1 MTKTGGM
8 FGKCRKTNLLLE
20 KIVEIV
26 SAGRKGKVLDLGCG
40 DGKTG
45 KEIFD
50 RGFIVEACDMDA
62 ARFLFHNV
70 IPFNNGNLN
79 DKLPYRDGMFDYV
92 IFMEVIE
99 HVYNPDF
106 VMAEISRVLRKG
118 GVLVLS
124 TPNILNIGSRLRFL
138 FEGSYDFF
146 REPVLDYARCF
157 PAALQNMH
165 VIPWRYHELEY
176 LLEKNGLKVD
186 NLYVDRQ
193 KANLIFPALVL
204 KPVMWVQSLVK
215 NGRTRQKG
223 GVDYS
228 RINKILFSS
237 EMLLGKHLILKS
249 TKQ

>member
-1 MTKTGGM
+1 MTKTRGM
-8 FGKCRKTNLLLE
+8 FRRPPRTNLLSE

-26 SAGRKGKVLDLGCG
+26 AAGKKGKVLDLGCG

-62 ARFLFHNV
+62 ARFLFHSV
-70 IPFNNGNLN
+70 IPFNNGNLS
-79 DKLPYRDGMFDYV
+79 DKLPYPDGMFDYV

-106 VMAEISRVLRKG
+106 VIAEISRVLRKG
-118 GVLVLS
+118 GSLVLS

-146 REPVLDYARCF
+146 REPILDYTKCF

-186 NLYVDRQ
+186 NFYVDQ
-193 KANLIFPALVL
+193 KKANLIFPAFLL
-204 KPVMWVQSLVK
+204 KPVLWVQSLVK
-215 NGRTRQKG
+215 NGRTRKKG
-223 GVDYS
+223 GIDYS
-228 RINKILFSS
+228 RINRILFSS

-249 TKQ
+249 IK